1 MGEAKKNIYELREIF
16 LAKHNRENNLDR
28 IQKMDQQ
35 SCLFCF
41 VALVSY
47 EMLEENNLTIGAC
60 FRCYAITVSFSP
72 QMEKH
77 LGTLASIF

>member
-1 MGEAKKNIYELREIF
+1 
-16 LAKHNRENNLDR
+16 
-28 IQKMDQQ
+28 MDQQ